1 MKTLKYILGVL
12 VLAVGMSSCVGDLNV
27 TPLDP
32 ALNTAD
38 KALQTEDDYFAL
50 LAQCYTGFATSGF
63 KGPNGDNAIS
73 GVDGGFSQYYRG
85 RYHLNGLTTDEAVCG
100 WNDQTLQDLH
110 GLNWTTSDVFVAAFY
125 YRIAYQ
131 ISACNEFIRQ
141 ADKATIDLPKKDQ
154 WIAEAR
160 ALRALCWLDA
170 IDNYGGFPFADETNS
185 VGSTAPEY
193 RDRKALYEYVENECK
208 DLLEN
213 SALYDY
219 AQGEYGRVNKG
230 MVAMILAK
238 LYLNSEV
245 YVGQARYADC
255 AAVLKNLEGKYRL
268 HTAVHGTGDNAY
280 QELFLADNDRCTDEL
295 IFVVE
300 QNGTQTASYGATNYL
315 IFAATGDTMDPAAVG
330 ISSGWGGIRTTPEFY
345 EMFDAADQRELF
357 WEEGHTLSIDDIS
370 TFSNGMGFQKFK
382 NVNSDGSAASDK
394 GFVDVDYPVFRYA
407 DALLMLA
414 ECELKGVSCGG
425 KAAFDAVRA
434 RAGMPAIELNADNL
448 LEERGR
454 ELYLEGWRRSDL
466 VRFGKF
472 TSDSFVWQW
481 KGGVKDGQGCPAHMA
496 LFPIPDSDRYA
507 NPNLVQN
514 PGYGA

>member
-1 MKTLKYILGVL
+1 MKTLKYILGAL
-12 VLAVGMSSCVGDLNV
+12 VLAAGMSSCVGDLNV

-193 RDRKALYEYVENECK
+193 RDRKALCEYLENECK
-208 DLLEN
+208 ELLDG

-219 AQGEYGRVNKG
+219 GQGEYGRVNKG
-230 MVAMILAK
+230 MVAMVLAK

-245 YVGQARYADC
+245 YTGTARYADC
-255 AAVLKNLEGKYRL
+255 AAVLKNLEGKYKL
-268 HTAVHGTGDNAY
+268 HTNVHGTGANAY

-315 IFAATGDTMDPAAVG
+315 IFASTGDTMDPAAVG

-345 EMFDAADQRELF
+345 GMFDAADQRELF

-370 TFSNGMGFQKFK
+370 TFSNGIGFQKFK

-394 GFVDVDYPVFRYA
+394 GFVDVDFPVFRYA

-414 ECELKGVSCGG
+414 ECELNGVSCGG

-434 RAGMPAIELNADNL
+434 RAGMPAIELNAENL
-448 LEERGR
+448 LQERGR

-481 KGGVKDGQGCPAHMA
+481 KGGVKDGQGCPAHLA
-496 LFPIPDSDRYA
+496 IFPIPDSDRYA

-514 PGYGA
+514 DGYGA

>member
-12 VLAVGMSSCVGDLNV
+12 VLAIGMSSCVGDLDV

-50 LAQCYTGFATSGF
+50 LAQCYTGFAVSGSY
-63 KGPNGDNAIS
+63 GPNGANNIS
-73 GVDGGFSQYYRG
+73 GVDGGFSQYFRG

-110 GLNWTTSDVFVAAFY
+110 ALNWTTSDVFVAAFY
-125 YRIAYQ
+125 YRVAYQ

-141 ADKATIDLPKKDQ
+141 ANMAKIDLSKKAQ

-160 ALRALCWLDA
+160 ALRAFCWLDA
-170 IDNYGGFPFADETNS
+170 IDNYGGFPYADETNS
-185 VGSTAPEY
+185 VGSAAPEY
-193 RDRKALYEYVENECK
+193 KSRTELFSYVESECKAL
-208 DLLEN
+208 LE
-213 SALYDY
+213 ADDLYDY
-219 AQGEYGRVNKG
+219 GQGEYGRANKG
-230 MVAMILAK
+230 MVAMVLAK
-238 LYLNSEV
+238 LYLNAGV
-245 YVGQARYADC
+245 YTGTERYADC
-255 AAVLKNLEGKYRL
+255 AAVLQNLTGKYSL
-268 HTAVHGTGDNAY
+268 HTTPHGTGANAY
-280 QELFLADNDRCTDEL
+280 QELFLADNDKCTDEL
-295 IFVVE
+295 IFVIQ

-315 IFAATGDTMDPAAVG
+315 IFAATGDTMDPASVG

-345 EMFDAADQRELF
+345 GMFDAADQRELF

-382 NVNSDGSAASDK
+382 NIMSDGGAASDK
-394 GFVDVDYPVFRYA
+394 GFVDVDFPVYRYA

-414 ECELKGVSCGG
+414 ECELNGVSCGG
-425 KAAFDAVRA
+425 KAAFDSVRA
-434 RAGMPAIELNADNL
+434 RAGMPAIDLTAENL

-481 KGGVKDGQGCPAHMA
+481 KGGVKDGQGCPAYMA
-496 LFPIPDSDRYA
+496 IFPIPDSDRYA

>member
-1 MKTLKYILGVL
+1 MKTLKYILGAL
-12 VLAVGMSSCVGDLNV
+12 VLAAGMSSCVGDLNV

-193 RDRKALYEYVENECK
+193 RDRKALCEYLENECK
-208 DLLEN
+208 ELLDG

-219 AQGEYGRVNKG
+219 GQGEYGRVNKG
-230 MVAMILAK
+230 MVAMVLAK

-245 YVGQARYADC
+245 YTGTARYADC
-255 AAVLKNLEGKYRL
+255 AAVLKNLEGKYKL
-268 HTAVHGTGDNAY
+268 HTNVHGTGANAY
-280 QELFLADNDRCTDEL
+280 QELFLADNDKCTDEL

-315 IFAATGDTMDPAAVG
+315 IFASTGDTMDPAAVG

-345 EMFDAADQRELF
+345 GMFDAADQRELF

-370 TFSNGMGFQKFK
+370 TFSNGIGFQKFK

-394 GFVDVDYPVFRYA
+394 GFVDVDFPVFRYA

-414 ECELKGVSCGG
+414 ECELNGVSCGG

-434 RAGMPAIELNADNL
+434 RAGMPAIELNAENL
-448 LEERGR
+448 LQERGR

-481 KGGVKDGQGCPAHMA
+481 KGGVKDGQGCPAHLA
-496 LFPIPDSDRYA
+496 IFPIPDSDRYA

-514 PGYGA
+514 DGYGA

>member
-1 MKTLKYILGVL
+1 M
-12 VLAVGMSSCVGDLNV
+12 
-27 TPLDP
+27 
-32 ALNTAD
+32 
-38 KALQTEDDYFAL
+38 
-50 LAQCYTGFATSGF
+50 
-63 KGPNGDNAIS
+63 
-73 GVDGGFSQYYRG
+73 
-85 RYHLNGLTTDEAVCG
+85 
-100 WNDQTLQDLH
+100 
-110 GLNWTTSDVFVAAFY
+110 
-125 YRIAYQ
+125 
-131 ISACNEFIRQ
+131 
-141 ADKATIDLPKKDQ
+141 
-154 WIAEAR
+154 
-160 ALRALCWLDA
+160 
-170 IDNYGGFPFADETNS
+170 
-185 VGSTAPEY
+185 
-193 RDRKALYEYVENECK
+193 ENECK

-394 GFVDVDYPVFRYA
+394 GFVDVDFPVFRYA

>member
-1 MKTLKYILGVL
+1 MKTLKYILGAL
-12 VLAVGMSSCVGDLNV
+12 VLAAGMSSCVGDLNV

-193 RDRKALYEYVENECK
+193 RDRKALCEYLENECK
-208 DLLEN
+208 ELLDG

-219 AQGEYGRVNKG
+219 GQGEYGRVNKG

-245 YVGQARYADC
+245 YTGTARYADC
-255 AAVLKNLEGKYRL
+255 AAVLKNLEGKYKL
-268 HTAVHGTGDNAY
+268 HTNVHGTGANAY

-345 EMFDAADQRELF
+345 GMFDAADQRELF

-370 TFSNGMGFQKFK
+370 TFSNGIGFQKFK

-394 GFVDVDYPVFRYA
+394 GFVDVDFPVFRYA

-414 ECELKGVSCGG
+414 ECELNGVSCGG

-434 RAGMPAIELNADNL
+434 RAGMPAIELNAENL
-448 LEERGR
+448 LQERGR

-496 LFPIPDSDRYA
+496 IFPIPDSDRYA

-514 PGYGA
+514 DGYGA